1 LRLVHEEVTHVPTP
15 FIVSGEDCV
24 RALVREDFHLVGA
37 LGGTVELRRGGE
49 SVHVPLVAAL
59 EEEDLEGILKT
70 AGISPLR
77 FVANLV
83 LVHHETRKYDKYR
96 RFNA

>member
-1 LRLVHEEVTHVPTP
+1 MSLPTP
-15 FIVSGEDCV
+15 FVVSGEDCV

-37 LGGTVELRRGGE
+37 SGGTVELRRGGHE
-49 SVHVPLVAAL
+49 SVQVPLVPAL
-59 EEEDLEGILKT
+59 HEEQLEGILEK

-83 LVHHETRKYDKYR
+83 LVHHETRSYGR
-96 RFNA
+96 RRQRLDA